1 MDIFPLRKDAF
12 VVKVLAYNSAAR
24 GTGQFVRGLKL
35 AATIV
40 SAFGDARCVLLVGSN
55 YVPRRCP
62 ANTTIIRMPEITK
75 TLNGRAVCSTLN
87 VERAFEIR
95 QATIRNVIS
104 EFRPDVFLVDSRP
117 LGLNG
122 ELLHSLQAIRARG
135 ECKIMLILRDIVDQP
150 ALVKARW
157 RDESVY
163 EAIENLYDKVV
174 FLGEESIYNAAEM
187 YGLTSFGNKVI
198 YAGYLGDRVT
208 HVADQRPR
216 HHGSDAM
223 NSVLVTVGGGY
234 DGDRLVRALCC
245 YIESIADAQ
254 RYISFKIVLGC
265 NSPLS
270 RKTLVAEYPR
280 ITRDAEIIAYLDD
293 LTALIAEA
301 DLVITMCGYNTLT
314 EALAHRKKLIAV
326 PRSHSGCEQILRAEA
341 VARAYDG
348 IWVLPEHNLSTEAIG
363 QALRSGL
370 DAPPPRLEIEMSGNA
385 RLVELL
391 KNEVQHARR

>member
-1 MDIFPLRKDAF
+1 
-12 VVKVLAYNSAAR
+12 VKVLAYNSAAR
-24 GTGQFVRGLKL
+24 GTGQFVRSLKL

-40 SAFGDARCVLLVGSN
+40 SAFSDARCTLLVGSN
-55 YVPRRCP
+55 YFPRQCP
-62 ANTTIIRMPEITK
+62 SNTTIVRLPEITK
-75 TLNGRAVCSTLN
+75 TLNGRAVCRTLN

-95 QATIRNVIS
+95 QATIRSVIS
-104 EFRPDVFLVDSRP
+104 EFQPDVFLVDSRP

-122 ELLHSLQAIRARG
+122 ELLHSLQAIRVRG
-135 ECKIMLILRDIVDQP
+135 ECKIMLILRDIVDEP

-163 EAIENLYDKVV
+163 EAIENLYDKVI

-198 YAGYLGDRVT
+198 YVGYLGDRVT
-208 HVADQRPR
+208 YVAGQRPPR
-216 HHGSDAM
+216 HGSEAM
-223 NSVLVTVGGGY
+223 SSVLVTVGGGY

-254 RYISFKIVLGC
+254 RHISFKIVLGC

-270 RKTLVAEYPR
+270 RKTLIAEYPR
-280 ITRDAEIIAYLDD
+280 ITRDAEIIASLDD
-293 LTALIAEA
+293 LTALTVES

-314 EALAHRKKLIAV
+314 EALAHRKKVIAV
-326 PRSHSGCEQILRAEA
+326 PRSHSGAEQTIRAEA

-348 IWVLPEHNLSTEAIG
+348 IWVLPEDKLSIDAIG

-370 DAPPPRLEIEMSGNA
+370 AAPPPRLKIEMSGNA
-385 RLVELL
+385 RLVALL
-391 KNEVQHARR
+391 GNEVQHARR

>member
-1 MDIFPLRKDAF
+1 M
-12 VVKVLAYNSAAR
+12 KVLAYNSAAR

-40 SAFGDARCVLLVGSN
+40 SAFGDAQCTLLVGSN
-55 YVPRRCP
+55 YFPRQCP

-75 TLNGRAVCSTLN
+75 TLNGRAVCRSLN

-95 QATIRNVIS
+95 QATIRSVIS

-122 ELLHSLQAIRARG
+122 ELVHALQEIRARG

-163 EAIENLYDKVV
+163 EAIENLYDKVI

-198 YAGYLGDRVT
+198 YVGYLGNHVT
-208 HVADQRPR
+208 HVADQRRR
-216 HHGSDAM
+216 HDGPDAM
-223 NSVLVTVGGGY
+223 SSVLVTVGGGY
-234 DGDRLVRALCC
+234 DGDLLVRALCC
-245 YIESIADAQ
+245 YIESIADAE
-254 RYISFKIVLGC
+254 RHISFKIVLGC
-265 NSPLS
+265 NSPLC

-280 ITRDAEIIAYLDD
+280 ITRDAEIIASLDD

-314 EALAHRKKLIAV
+314 EVLAHRKKLIAV
-326 PRSHSGCEQILRAEA
+326 PRSHSGCEQIIRAEA

-348 IWVLPEHNLSTEAIG
+348 IWVLPERKLSTETIG
-363 QALRSGL
+363 QALRLGL
-370 DAPPPRLEIEMSGNA
+370 AAPPPRREFEMSGNA

-391 KNEVQHARR
+391 SNEVQNARH